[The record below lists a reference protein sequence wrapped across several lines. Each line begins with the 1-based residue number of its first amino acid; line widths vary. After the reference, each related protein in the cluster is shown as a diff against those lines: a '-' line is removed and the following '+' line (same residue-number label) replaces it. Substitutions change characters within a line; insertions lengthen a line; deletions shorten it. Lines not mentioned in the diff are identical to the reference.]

1 MELAKLLPRTVAT
14 LLGVRLEV
22 EKGKLEAIRDLET
35 TGLLEGEVKTG
46 LLYDSNALECFAERL
61 PLRLEMRE
69 LPVWI
74 C

>member
-22 EKGKLEAIRDLET
+22 EKGKLAAIRDLDMA
-35 TGLLEGEVKTG
+35 GLFEGEVKTG
-46 LLYDSNALECFAERL
+46 LLYDSNARECFAERF
-61 PLRLEMRE
+61 PLRLEIRE
-69 LPVWI
+69 LPVWM